1 MSETKRYRGAKCE
14 RDLIKQCKA
23 AYIRRSERVSLRLG
37 ENVSPTVLGFRAGEL
52 SFRAGFRTEKLS
64 VYVSY
69 MSQPAYQAI
78 S

>member
-1 MSETKRYRGAKCE
+1 MQRYRGARCE

-23 AYIRRSERVSLRLG
+23 AYIRRSERVFLRLG

-52 SFRAGFRTEKLS
+52 SFRAGFRTGKLS
-64 VYVSY
+64 FHVSY
-69 MSQPAYQAI
+69 MGQPAHQAI

>member
-1 MSETKRYRGAKCE
+1 MQRYRGAMCD

-52 SFRAGFRTEKLS
+52 SFRAGFRTGKLS
-64 VYVSY
+64 IYVSY
-69 MSQPAYQAI
+69 ISQLAYQAI